1 MWEQAHTLAALDTM
15 DEGDFPAAREQLA
28 AALEWPESL
37 GQGRPFEPE
46 ERLVRFLQGWTE
58 HELGNDAAARDAFQT
73 VVDAT
78 GELDRPLTRLD
89 LLVIPSLEALGRTA
103 EAAELIGTRGPEL
116 EALYAELDS
125 DLDGRMIFSA
135 LQQMG

>member
-1 MWEQAHTLAALDTM
+1 MWEQAHTLAALEAM
-15 DEGDFPAAREQLA
+15 QAGDYPAAREQLA

-37 GQGRPFEPE
+37 GQGRPYEPE
-46 ERLVRFLQGWTE
+46 ERLVNFLQGVTE
-58 HELGNDAAARDAFQT
+58 AALGSESAAHDAFQT
-73 VVDAT
+73 VVDAS

-103 EAAELIGTRGPEL
+103 EAAELINTRGPEM
-116 EALYAELDS
+116 EALYADLDS